1 MSNLVANKVTTA
13 PYKDNYGQWQYV
25 LASCVIVP
33 TASVHKWMSVTVCV
47 SIVICRQISPAGAT
61 RLSAQRN
68 RVLSW
73 SDREECTKAIV
84 HFHHWVVAICI
95 TFSTLTYFSLS
106 ILITCQDT
114 HAWIF
119 SVLHLDRASPCRVK
133 AMTARRNCSL
143 FK

>member
-1 MSNLVANKVTTA
+1 MSNLVANKIITA
-13 PYKDNYGQWQYV
+13 PYKNNYGQWQYI
-25 LASCVIVP
+25 LASCVIVQ
-33 TASVHKWMSVTVCV
+33 TAGVHKWMSVTVRV
-47 SIVICRQISPAGAT
+47 SIVMSSNQSCRRHEISV
-61 RLSAQRN
+61 QRN

-119 SVLHLDRASPCRVK
+119 SALHLNTASPCRVK
-133 AMTARRNCSL
+133 AMTARRHCSL
-143 FK
+143 F